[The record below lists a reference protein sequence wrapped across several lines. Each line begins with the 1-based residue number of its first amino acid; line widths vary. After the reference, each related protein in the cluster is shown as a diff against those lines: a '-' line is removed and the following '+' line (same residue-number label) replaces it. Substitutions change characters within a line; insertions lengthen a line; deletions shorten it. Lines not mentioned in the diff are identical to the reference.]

1 MRGNRLARSGDP
13 MKTRSQRRKERR
25 ERISRT
31 NRAQRERRRIRRF
44 GARKCMREEDQH
56 MTAIME
62 SYAKRRKA
70 ERDAERAAQRE
81 QEQKEM
87 EEGGKEGV
95 VHHDGK
101 KVGQISRVTGEQ
113 SSQRHPGRGAPFHDE
128 NRIRRGQPKV
138 MTRSLY

>member
-31 NRAQRERRRIRRF
+31 NRAQRERRRIGRF
-44 GARKCMREEDQH
+44 VARKCVREEDQH

-70 ERDAERAAQRE
+70 ERDAERAAQQQQE
-81 QEQKEM
+81 QEEM

-95 VHHDGK
+95 VHHGGQ
-101 KVGQISRVTGEQ
+101 KVGQLSRVTAKQ
-113 SSQRHPGRGAPFHDE
+113 SLQCHPARGAPSND
-128 NRIRRGQPKV
+128 RKLVRRGQPKV

>member
-31 NRAQRERRRIRRF
+31 NRAQREKRRIGRF
-44 GARKCMREEDQH
+44 VARKCMREEDQH

-70 ERDAERAAQRE
+70 ERDAERAAQQE
-81 QEQKEM
+81 QEGAEAA
-87 EEGGKEGV
+87 GKEGAV
-95 VHHDGK
+95 PPS
-101 KVGQISRVTGEQ
+101 GQKAGQLARVAAKQ
-113 SSQRHPGRGAPFHDE
+113 PSHRPPLRGAPPRD
-128 NRIRRGQPKV
+128 RKLLRRGQPKV
-138 MTRSLY
+138 TTRSLY